1 MCNGEKQFWSSFL
14 FFYSTSLPSFL
25 FEAVFAFCRA
35 SLGAQMVKNLPA
47 VQESRVQSLSWED
60 PLEKEWQPTPVFLP
74 GKSYGWRSLVGYS
87 PWGHKESDTTEQ
99 LSLTH
104 SLTASSRSSHIH
116 TLTQYLV
123 KKRIRSKSNNKK
135 DEMTGK
141 LSVNTRNK
149 AYNETRANMK

>member
-1 MCNGEKQFWSSFL
+1 M
-14 FFYSTSLPSFL
+14 
-25 FEAVFAFCRA
+25 RA
-35 SLGAQMVKNLPA
+35 SLVAQTVKSLPTTWETQ
-47 VQESRVQSLSWED
+47 VRFLGWED

>member
-1 MCNGEKQFWSSFL
+1 MQE
-14 FFYSTSLPSFL
+14 TR
-25 FEAVFAFCRA
+25 VR
-35 SLGAQMVKNLPA
+35 SLG
-47 VQESRVQSLSWED
+47 WED

-149 AYNETRANMK
+149 AYNETRANKSKHEVNKIGAISFKIIKHTLLLKDPYREDLTRF